1 MMPGFARAAGIFH
14 SFVEGIMSVNA
25 VTTSSSAAV
34 QAPPA
39 PPAPQPKPA
48 QKPAAEQVAAPPPPP
63 PAPAVNT
70 QGQKIGTTIS
80 TTA

>member
-1 MMPGFARAAGIFH
+1 MT
-14 SFVEGIMSVNA
+14 VNA
-25 VTTSSSAAV
+25 VATNSATV
-34 QAPPA
+34 QA
-39 PPAPQPKPA
+39 PPAPQPKAAPKTTA
-48 QKPAAEQVAAPPPPP
+48 EQPAAPPPPPP

>member
-39 PPAPQPKPA
+39 PPPKPA
-48 QKPAAEQVAAPPPPP
+48 QKPAAEQVAAPPPPPP